1 MKTKLIYFIHS
12 VILLFLLLPQAHA
25 QTIVTSG
32 SSLVIVAGGKLVS
45 MQNVV
50 LHNGG
55 NLGVDGTLELKK
67 DFLNQNDAEDYL
79 GTGTLQFT
87 GSVNQN
93 ITGQNTMENLTVN
106 NPAGIS
112 LGGAARVNSTM
123 ILQNGKVTLG
133 SNSLTIGINAVF
145 GGSPSVLAMIV
156 PTGTGKVIK
165 EFAIGYTGPFTFPVG
180 DTTGTADY
188 SPVSLSFTQVSTAN
202 SGFVG
207 LNLANSKYPDPG
219 ITGNYLNRYW
229 NLTSW
234 GFNSFNCNA
243 TFQYVPADVTGT
255 EAILSCSRVNP
266 LPWVTYGLTNPATH
280 QLSATGVTGFS
291 SFTGLKSS
299 TTPANQELA
308 NIDIGSG
315 LSNCYDATNVLTVAG
330 NGKTFVVNN
339 GGSAL
344 LIAGQKISI
353 LSGTRV
359 FSGGYLHGTITT
371 DNHYCASLPNPL
383 VNNPVAAPGVMAAV
397 PEQMGDNRVKV
408 YPNPTCGIF
417 TIELAGSA
425 TTGLNRIEIYNMNGV
440 KVIVKN
446 LHGEQKFQ
454 CSGSDLMPGIY
465 FIRACSEN
473 KVETIKLIK
482 K

>member
-12 VILLFLLLPQAHA
+12 VILLFLLLPQVHA

-45 MQNVV
+45 LQNIV

-79 GTGTLQFT
+79 GTGTIQFT

-112 LGGAARVNSTM
+112 LGGAARVNSAM
-123 ILQNGKVTLG
+123 ILQGGKVTLG
-133 SNSLTIGINAVF
+133 SNSLTMGINAVF
-145 GGSPSVLAMIV
+145 GGSPSVSAMIV
-156 PTGTGKVIK
+156 PTGTGQVIK

-188 SPVSLSFTQVSTAN
+188 SPVSLSFTQVTTAN

-207 LNLANSKYPDPG
+207 LTLANSKYPDPS

-234 GFNSFNCNA
+234 GFSSFNCNA
-243 TFQYVPADVTGT
+243 VFQYVPADVTGN
-255 EAILSCSRVNP
+255 EDVLSCSRVNP

-280 QLSATGVTGFS
+280 QLSATGLTGFG
-291 SFTGLKSS
+291 SFTGVKSS

-308 NIDIGSG
+308 NIEIGSG
-315 LSNCYDATNVLTVAG
+315 VSNCYDATGVLTVAG
-330 NGKTFVVNN
+330 NGKTFVVTN
-339 GGSAL
+339 GGSAIL
-344 LIAGQKISI
+344 VAGQKISI

-359 FSGGYLHGTITT
+359 FSGGYLHASITA
-371 DNHYCASLPNPL
+371 DNHYCSSLPNPL
-383 VNNPVAAPGVMAAV
+383 VNNSDAAPDVMTAV
-397 PEQMGDNRVKV
+397 PGHMSVNRVRV
-408 YPNPTCGIF
+408 YPNPASGMF
-417 TIELAGSA
+417 TIELIASENN
-425 TTGLNRIEIYNMNGV
+425 GLKQIEIYNMNGV
-440 KVIVKN
+440 NIFSKA
-446 LHGEQKFQ
+446 LQGELEYQ
-454 CSGSDLMPGIY
+454 CSGSDLKPGLY
-465 FIRACSEN
+465 FIRVYSEN
-473 KVETIKLIK
+473 HVEIIKLIK
-482 K
+482 N